1 MFYFIYTMLGSLCI
15 FFSCINLLPEKL
27 SLSCRL
33 LLLFWTLLS
42 SQILNQLLGQ
52 YFVFITLPVIL
63 LILYHRTSSKWL
75 CLSCSIFGYLFAVT
89 FNYLC
94 IWSLQKITGMTLSQ
108 IQHIPAIA
116 LPFSLLY
123 CVLCFVLTKTA
134 GAALNQKIG
143 ISRIFSNP
151 RLCMTIFLTLSILGI
166 LFVFNFSYGES
177 IGYGYGAI
185 AFNGCLFLAAFI
197 AITILLRTLYQAIRR
212 QEENNSMAEQY
223 ENLQT
228 YTRKLEELY
237 NSMRSFKHDYVN
249 LLTTM
254 SGYME
259 ENNMKELKSYFYQE
273 ILPISHSFSEN
284 NSRLSSLSFIE
295 NLELKGLLSS
305 KLIRAMELGL
315 HVELEISKPVSA
327 FSMRPVDLA
336 LVMGIFLDNAIEA
349 AENTDEKL
357 IRFAVIA
364 APEYLRFLL
373 QNSSL
378 PPECPISRLT
388 EWGVSTKGKHRGI
401 GLYNARTILDAYPQ
415 VQWDFHH
422 ENTRFTQALTIFS
435 TAKEEL

>member
-1 MFYFIYTMLGSLCI
+1 
-15 FFSCINLLPEKL
+15 
-27 SLSCRL
+27 
-33 LLLFWTLLS
+33 
-42 SQILNQLLGQ
+42 
-52 YFVFITLPVIL
+52 
-63 LILYHRTSSKWL
+63 
-75 CLSCSIFGYLFAVT
+75 
-89 FNYLC
+89 
-94 IWSLQKITGMTLSQ
+94 MTLSQ

-134 GAALNQKIG
+134 GAALNQKI
-143 ISRIFSNP
+143 RDFPNFLQP

-249 LLTTM
+249 LLATM

-315 HVELEISKPVSA
+315 HVELGNLQACIRLLHASCGSGPCYGD
-327 FSMRPVDLA
+327 FSR
-336 LVMGIFLDNAIEA
+336 
-349 AENTDEKL
+349 
-357 IRFAVIA
+357 
-364 APEYLRFLL
+364 
-373 QNSSL
+373 
-378 PPECPISRLT
+378 
-388 EWGVSTKGKHRGI
+388 
-401 GLYNARTILDAYPQ
+401 
-415 VQWDFHH
+415 
-422 ENTRFTQALTIFS
+422 
-435 TAKEEL
+435 

>member
-1 MFYFIYTMLGSLCI
+1 MFYFVYTMLGSLCI
-15 FFSCINLLPEKL
+15 FFSCINLLPERL

-33 LLLFWTLLS
+33 TLLMWTLLS
-42 SQILNQLLGQ
+42 SQLLNQILGQ
-52 YFVFITLPVIL
+52 YFVFITVPVIL
-63 LILYHRTSSKWL
+63 LILYHRTTARWL

-94 IWSLQKITGMTLSQ
+94 IWVLQKVTGMNLGQ
-108 IQHIPAIA
+108 IQTAPDIV

-123 CVLCFVLTKTA
+123 CVLCWTLTKTA
-134 GAALNQKIG
+134 GAVLNRKIG
-143 ISRIFSNP
+143 ISRIFSNS

-249 LLTTM
+249 LLATM

-259 ENNMKELKSYFYQE
+259 DNNMDELKSYFYQE
-273 ILPISHSFSEN
+273 ILPVSRSFSEN
-284 NSRLSSLSFIE
+284 NSRLSSLSHIE
-295 NLELKGLLSS
+295 NPELKGLLSS

-315 HVELEISKPVSA
+315 HVELEISEPVSD
-327 FSMRPVDLA
+327 FSVRPVDLA
-336 LVMGIFLDNAIEA
+336 LVMGIFFDNAIEA
-349 AENTDEKL
+349 AENTEEKL
-357 IRFAVIA
+357 IRFGVISS
-364 APEYLRFLL
+364 PDSLRILL
-373 QNSSL
+373 QNSAKML
-378 PPECPISRLT
+378 ECPVSRLT
-388 EWGVSTKGKHRGI
+388 EWGVSSKGKHRGI
-401 GLYNARTILDAYPQ
+401 GLYNARRILDAYPQ
-415 VQWDFHH
+415 VQWDFQY
-422 ENTRFTQALTIFS
+422 ENSRFIQSLTIFRYR
-435 TAKEEL
+435 KEDL